1 MPIFKI
7 LVTPSEFN
15 DLVKEHPELISRAS
29 IDGMVGGA
37 RIDTPPAD
45 DDWTPTDELMKRCY
59 ERFKRRFTL

>member
-15 DLVKEHPELISRAS
+15 DLVKEHPEFIKRAS

-37 RIDTPPAD
+37 SISVPSAD
-45 DDWTPTDELMKRCY
+45 DDWTPTDELMKKRY